1 MNPALMRLTEKLDA
15 ELPIDQDYVLHGM
28 AFFLAAII
36 AFLLIR
42 IFGALDTSLGSIM
55 AKRGTLSW
63 LCTSA
68 STEQVCTEGSPNR
81 SANCSMER
89 AGASPRV
96 LRVLCSTGN
105 NVWIH

>member
-1 MNPALMRLTEKLDA
+1 MRLTEKGDA
-15 ELPIDQDYVLHGM
+15 ELPIDQDHVLHRM
-28 AFFLAAII
+28 ALFLAALL

-42 IFGALDTSLGSIM
+42 IFGAWDTSFGSIM
-55 AKRGTLSW
+55 AKRGALSW
-63 LCTSA
+63 LCTSD

-96 LRVLCSTGN
+96 NTA
-105 NVWIH
+105 